1 MHLAKISI
9 NELREPA
16 QVARATLDE
25 QGLDELAES
34 IRRVGVINPLVVKEV
49 DGGYEVVAGH
59 RRLLAGRRAGLVAL
73 PCLVRSARDADPTAI
88 KLHENLYRQELTPVE
103 EAAFFAELLPS
114 CDNDTDKLC
123 ALVKQSRTYVEGRL
137 LLLAGDPEVLAA
149 VAQREISLGV
159 AEELNKIKRE
169 TDRRWYL
176 KWARETGATRAT
188 VRTWRQISE
197 AQVDP
202 APGAPAFRPTPP
214 PVAFTGRDIFV
225 CWICGEKE
233 PVTDLEFHH
242 LHRSC
247 RVRAERAME
256 KQDRVIEP
264 SDHRASDRS
273 PDGPMNR

>member
-9 NELREPA
+9 HELREPR

-88 KLHENLYRQELTPVE
+88 QLHENLYRQELTPVE
-103 EAAFFAELLPS
+103 EAAFFAELLPG

-137 LLLAGDPEVLAA
+137 LLLQGDPEVLAA
-149 VAQREISLGV
+149 VEQREISLGV
-159 AEELNKIKRE
+159 GEELNKIKRE
-169 TDRRWYL
+169 TDRHYYL
-176 KWARETGATRAT
+176 KWAKETGATRAT

-202 APGAPAFRPTPP
+202 APSGTAPVVPPAPTT
-214 PVAFTGRDIFV
+214 FTGRDVF
-225 CWICGEKE
+225 ICLLCHDKE
-233 PVTDLEFHH
+233 PVTDLEFWHV
-242 LHRSC
+242 HRSC
-247 RVRAERAME
+247 RVRLERAME
-256 KQDRVIEP
+256 QRE
-264 SDHRASDRS
+264 SGAGSRES
-273 PDGPMNR
+273 GG